1 MKLNKKLLTAAL
13 AGALIVTAVPANT
26 FAEKNS
32 AEDSYTEELNLS
44 KEQAAAR
51 MDELAKQIAEL
62 SARRAEIVTREWKPG
77 ETSEG
82 LIEKLQ
88 KEEAAA
94 KANYEIAKANFE
106 ARAKEWEAA
115 KDAQEK
121 ARLAK
126 RKAIDAY
133 NSKVGEYERLVKEA
147 EAARD
152 AAKKE
157 AKEKYDDTIASINRK
172 YEVAQT
178 NLDRVEKELA
188 AAQKALETALDEDE
202 NVPEGTN
209 AQIDQAKKAVRDLEA
224 KVAQLK
230 NERAKA
236 NDEKI
241 TVQNSADETLA
252 NANKQADTL
261 FQAKLQELNKKYK
274 LNDNYGDAAAELTLI
289 ERAKLKAIKDY
300 DEAKAYSD
308 VAFKKYLA
316 ADKAYEAASKAYA
329 KANQRAYKVTEELK
343 SIEKQLKE
351 KYVRLNIILKDQNKG
366 INSLAGKLDADMIKE
381 IENFAELSKSE
392 QAEAIAKLQAELNKL
407 KEEYDKTKDE
417 IKEVKSVYTYKF
429 AVKDTAGKG
438 VQGLSLTFTNIEDST
453 KVYVGTSDENGD
465 IVVKG
470 IAEGTYKIA
479 VTHVPTGY
487 KVVQKGK
494 MVSEVK
500 GLFRP
505 EAEVKAENNVEEK
518 EAAKESEVTIPEY
531 ITIKGAEKDN
541 KEEKDKKEEKDEKV
555 IDGGTIIVD
564 KKDKEEKD
572 NNEKKPEDNKKED
585 SKKEDNKKEDSKKE
599 DSKADKPAKK
609 EKKKLPKAGA
619 AAEAATIAAA
629 AMATMGG
636 AYLSL
641 KKRK

>member
-13 AGALIVTAVPANT
+13 AGALIVTAVPAGT

-32 AEDSYTEELNLS
+32 AENSYTEELNLT

-62 SARRAEIVTREWKPG
+62 SARRAAIVTQEWKAG

-94 KANYEIAKANFE
+94 KAKYEKAKANFE
-106 ARAKEWEAA
+106 AAAKAWEDA

-126 RKAIDAY
+126 RKALDAY
-133 NSKVGEYERLVKEA
+133 EAKVGQYKKLVKEA
-147 EAARD
+147 EEARD

-157 AKEKYDDTIASINRK
+157 AQRKFDDTIASINRK

-178 NLDRVEKELA
+178 NVDRAQTELNA
-188 AAQKALETALDEDE
+188 AKKALETLEDDEDA
-202 NVPEGTN
+202 NVPEATQGQI
-209 AQIDQAKKAVRDLEA
+209 AQAQKAVRDAEARLEQA
-224 KVAQLK
+224 K

-236 NDEKI
+236 HDEKI
-241 TVQNSADETLA
+241 VVQNAAEETLKK
-252 NANKQADTL
+252 ANKQADTL
-261 FQAKLQELNKKYK
+261 YQAKKQELDKKYI
-274 LNDNYGDAAAELTLI
+274 LNDNYGDAAAELTKI
-289 ERAKLKAIKDY
+289 ERAKLKAIKAY
-300 DEAKAYSD
+300 DDAKANAD
-308 VAFKKYLA
+308 AAFKNYLA
-316 ADKAYEAASKAYA
+316 ADKAYDAASKEYA

-343 SIEKQLKE
+343 TIEKKLKE
-351 KYVRLNIILKDQNKG
+351 KYVRINIILKDQNQG
-366 INSLAGKLDADMIKE
+366 INSLTGKLNADMIKE
-381 IENFAELSKSE
+381 LENFSQLSKSE
-392 QAEAIAKLQAELNKL
+392 QADAIAKLQKELDKL

-417 IKEVKSVYTYKF
+417 IKEVKTVYTYKF

-438 VQGLSLTFTNIEDST
+438 VQGLTLTFTNIDDST
-453 KVYVGTSDENGD
+453 KVYAGTSDENGD
-465 IVVKG
+465 IIVKG

-494 MVSEVK
+494 LVSEVK

-505 EAEVKAENNVEEK
+505 EAEVKAENNVEEISEKK
-518 EAAKESEVTIPEY
+518 EEAKDKEIEIPEY
-531 ITIKGAEKDN
+531 VTIKGG
-541 KEEKDKKEEKDEKV
+541 KEDKKEEKDDEKV
-555 IDGGTIIVD
+555 IEGGTIVVE
-564 KKDKEEKD
+564 KEKD
-572 NNEKKPEDNKKED
+572 NEKKPEDNKKPE
-585 SKKEDNKKEDSKKE
+585 KEDNKKP
-599 DSKADKPAKK
+599 AKPAKK
-609 EKKKLPKAGA
+609 VKKELPKAGA

>member
-13 AGALIVTAVPANT
+13 AGALIVTAIPAGT

-32 AEDSYTEELNLS
+32 AENSYTEELNLT
-44 KEQAAAR
+44 KEQAAKR

-62 SARRAEIVTREWKPG
+62 SARRAAIVTQEWKAG

-94 KANYEIAKANFE
+94 KAKYEKAKANFE
-106 ARAKEWEAA
+106 AAAKAWEDA

-126 RKAIDAY
+126 RKALDAY
-133 NSKVGEYERLVKEA
+133 EAKVGEYKKLVKEA
-147 EAARD
+147 EEARD

-157 AKEKYDDTIASINRK
+157 AQRKHDDTIASINRK
-172 YEVAQT
+172 FEVAQT
-178 NLDRVEKELA
+178 NVDRAQTELNA
-188 AAQKALETALDEDE
+188 AKKALETLEDDEDA
-202 NVPEGTN
+202 NVPEATQG
-209 AQIDQAKKAVRDLEA
+209 QIAQAKKAVRDAEARLEQA
-224 KVAQLK
+224 K

-236 NDEKI
+236 HDEKI
-241 TVQNSADETLA
+241 VVQNAAEETLKKA
-252 NANKQADTL
+252 KKQADTL
-261 FQAKLQELNKKYK
+261 YQAKKQELHKKYI
-274 LNDNYGDAAAELTLI
+274 LNDNYGDAAAELTKI
-289 ERAKLKAIKDY
+289 ERAKLKAIKAY
-300 DEAKAYSD
+300 DDAKANAD
-308 VAFKKYLA
+308 AAFKNYLA
-316 ADKAYEAASKAYA
+316 ADKAYDAASKEYA

-343 SIEKQLKE
+343 TIEKQLKE
-351 KYVRLNIILKDQNKG
+351 KYVRINIILKDQNQG
-366 INSLAGKLDADMIKE
+366 INSLTGKLNADMIKE
-381 IENFAELSKSE
+381 LENFSQLSKSE
-392 QAEAIAKLQAELNKL
+392 QADAIAKLQKELDKL

-417 IKEVKSVYTYKF
+417 IKEVKTVYTYKF

-438 VQGLSLTFTNIEDST
+438 VQGLTLTFTNIDDSS
-453 KVYVGTSDENGD
+453 KVYTGTSDENGD

-494 MVSEVK
+494 LVSEVK

-505 EAEVKAENNVEEK
+505 EAEVKAENNVEEISEKK
-518 EAAKESEVTIPEY
+518 EEAKDKEVEIPEY
-531 ITIKGAEKDN
+531 VTIKGG
-541 KEEKDKKEEKDEKV
+541 KEDKKEEKDDEKV
-555 IDGGTIIVD
+555 IEGGTIVVE
-564 KKDKEEKD
+564 KEKD
-572 NNEKKPEDNKKED
+572 NEKKPEDNKKPE
-585 SKKEDNKKEDSKKE
+585 KEDNKKP
-599 DSKADKPAKK
+599 AKPAKK
-609 EKKKLPKAGA
+609 VKKQLPKAGA

>member
-13 AGALIVTAVPANT
+13 AGALVVTAVPAGT

-32 AEDSYTEELNLS
+32 KENSYTEELNLT
-44 KEQAAAR
+44 KQQAAAR
-51 MDELAKQIAEL
+51 MDQLAKKIAEL
-62 SARRAEIVTREWKPG
+62 SARRAAIVTQEWKAG

-94 KANYEIAKANFE
+94 KKAYEAAKANFE
-106 ARAKEWEAA
+106 AAAKAWEAA

-126 RKAIDAY
+126 RKALDAY
-133 NSKVGEYERLVKEA
+133 DAKVGEYNRLVKEA

-157 AKEKYDDTIASINRK
+157 AKEKFEDTIASANRK

-178 NLDRVEKELA
+178 NLDRAENELA
-188 AAQKALETALDEDE
+188 AAKKALETIADDEDE
-202 NVPEGTN
+202 NIPEGTN
-209 AQIDQAKKAVRDLEA
+209 AQYDQAKKAVRDLQA
-224 KVAQLK
+224 KVAELEV
-230 NERAKA
+230 ERAKA

-241 TVQNSADETLA
+241 TVKNTAKENLEK
-252 NANKQADTL
+252 ANKQADTL

-300 DEAKAYSD
+300 DNAKANAEAAFNNY
-308 VAFKKYLA
+308 VAA
-316 ADKAYEAASKAYA
+316 NKAYEAASKAYA

-351 KYVRLNIILKDQNKG
+351 NYVRINIILKDQNQG
-366 INSLAGKLDADMIKE
+366 INSLAGKLDSDMIKE

-392 QAEAIAKLQAELNKL
+392 QAAAIAKLQKELNKL

-470 IAEGTYKIA
+470 IAEGTYKID

-500 GLFRP
+500 SLFRP
-505 EAEVKAENNVEEK
+505 EAEVKAENNAEEATAEKKATVE
-518 EAAKESEVTIPEY
+518 IPKFV
-531 ITIKGAEKDN
+531 TIKGG
-541 KEEKDKKEEKDEKV
+541 KEDKKEEDKKDEKV
-555 IDGGTIIVD
+555 IDGGTIVVEKEKD
-564 KKDKEEKD
+564 KKDKD
-572 NNEKKPEDNKKED
+572 EKKPE
-585 SKKEDNKKEDSKKE
+585 KEDNKKPEKE
-599 DSKADKPAKK
+599 EKENNKKPAKPAK
-609 EKKKLPKAGA
+609 TKKKLPKAGA

>member
-13 AGALIVTAVPANT
+13 AGALVVTAIPAGT

-32 AEDSYTEELNLS
+32 AENSYTEELNLT
-44 KEQAAAR
+44 KQQAAAR

-62 SARRAEIVTREWKPG
+62 SARRAAIVTQEWKAG

-94 KANYEIAKANFE
+94 KAKYEKAKANFE
-106 ARAKEWEAA
+106 AAAKAWEDA

-126 RKAIDAY
+126 RKALDAY
-133 NSKVGEYERLVKEA
+133 EAKVGEYKKLVKEA
-147 EAARD
+147 EEARD

-157 AKEKYDDTIASINRK
+157 AERKHDDTIASINRK
-172 YEVAQT
+172 FEVAQT
-178 NLDRVEKELA
+178 NVDRAQTELNA
-188 AAQKALETALDEDE
+188 AKKALETLEDDEDA
-202 NVPEGTN
+202 NVPEATQG
-209 AQIDQAKKAVRDLEA
+209 QIAQAKKAVRDAEARLEQA
-224 KVAQLK
+224 K

-236 NDEKI
+236 HDEKI
-241 TVQNSADETLA
+241 VVQNAAEETLKKA
-252 NANKQADTL
+252 KKQADTL
-261 FQAKLQELNKKYK
+261 YQAKKQELDKKYI
-274 LNDNYGDAAAELTLI
+274 LNDNYGDAAAELTKI
-289 ERAKLKAIKDY
+289 ERAKLKAIKAY
-300 DEAKAYSD
+300 DDAKANAD
-308 VAFKKYLA
+308 AAFKNYLA
-316 ADKAYEAASKAYA
+316 ADKAYDTASKEYA

-343 SIEKQLKE
+343 TIEKKLKE
-351 KYVRLNIILKDQNKG
+351 KYVRINIILKDQNQG
-366 INSLAGKLDADMIKE
+366 INSLTGKLNADMIKE
-381 IENFAELSKSE
+381 LENFSQLSKSE
-392 QAEAIAKLQAELNKL
+392 QADAIAKLQKELDKL

-417 IKEVKSVYTYKF
+417 IKEVKTVYTYKF

-438 VQGLSLTFTNIEDST
+438 VQGLTLTFTNIDDSS
-453 KVYVGTSDENGD
+453 KVYTGTSDENGD

-500 GLFRP
+500 SLFRP
-505 EAEVKAENNVEEK
+505 EAEVKAENNVEEDSTKK
-518 EAAKESEVTIPEY
+518 EEAKDKEIVIPDY
-531 ITIKGAEKDN
+531 VTIKGG
-541 KEEKDKKEEKDEKV
+541 KEDKKEEKDDEKV
-555 IDGGTIIVD
+555 IEGGTIVVE
-564 KKDKEEKD
+564 KEKD
-572 NNEKKPEDNKKED
+572 NEKKPEDNKKPE
-585 SKKEDNKKEDSKKE
+585 KEDNKKP
-599 DSKADKPAKK
+599 AKPAKK
-609 EKKKLPKAGA
+609 VKKQLPKAGA

>member
-13 AGALIVTAVPANT
+13 AGALIVTAVPAGT

-32 AEDSYTEELNLS
+32 AENSYTEELNLT

-51 MDELAKQIAEL
+51 MDELAKEIAEL
-62 SARRAEIVTREWKPG
+62 SARRAAIVTQEWKAG

-94 KANYEIAKANFE
+94 KAKYEKAKANFE
-106 ARAKEWEAA
+106 AAAKAWEDA

-126 RKAIDAY
+126 RKALDAY
-133 NSKVGEYERLVKEA
+133 EAKVGEYKKLVKEA
-147 EAARD
+147 EEARD

-157 AKEKYDDTIASINRK
+157 AQRKHDDTIASINRK

-178 NLDRVEKELA
+178 NVDRAQTELNA
-188 AAQKALETALDEDE
+188 AKKALETLEDDEDAD
-202 NVPEGTN
+202 VPEATQGQI
-209 AQIDQAKKAVRDLEA
+209 AQAQKAVRDAEARLEQA
-224 KVAQLK
+224 K

-236 NDEKI
+236 HDEKI
-241 TVQNSADETLA
+241 VVQNAAEETLK
-252 NANKQADTL
+252 NAKKQADTL
-261 FQAKLQELNKKYK
+261 YQAKKQELDKKYI
-274 LNDNYGDAAAELTLI
+274 LNDNYGDAAAELTKI
-289 ERAKLKAIKDY
+289 ERAKLKAIKAY
-300 DEAKAYSD
+300 DDAKANAD
-308 VAFKKYLA
+308 AAFKNYLA
-316 ADKAYEAASKAYA
+316 ADKAYDAASKEYA

-343 SIEKQLKE
+343 TIEKKLKE
-351 KYVRLNIILKDQNKG
+351 KYVRINIILKDQNQG
-366 INSLAGKLDADMIKE
+366 INSLTGKLNADMIKE
-381 IENFAELSKSE
+381 LENFSQLSKSE
-392 QAEAIAKLQAELNKL
+392 QADAIAKLQKELDKL

-417 IKEVKSVYTYKF
+417 IKEVKTVYTYKF

-438 VQGLSLTFTNIEDST
+438 VQGLTLTFTNIDDSS
-453 KVYVGTSDENGD
+453 KVYTGTSDENGD
-465 IVVKG
+465 IIVKG

-494 MVSEVK
+494 LVSEVK

-505 EAEVKAENNVEEK
+505 EAEVKAENNVEEISEKK
-518 EAAKESEVTIPEY
+518 EEAKDKEVEIPEY
-531 ITIKGAEKDN
+531 VTIKGG
-541 KEEKDKKEEKDEKV
+541 KEDKKEEKDDEKV
-555 IDGGTIIVD
+555 IEGGTIVVE
-564 KKDKEEKD
+564 KEKD
-572 NNEKKPEDNKKED
+572 DEKKPEDNKKPE
-585 SKKEDNKKEDSKKE
+585 KEDNKKP
-599 DSKADKPAKK
+599 AKPAKK
-609 EKKKLPKAGA
+609 EKKELPKAGA

>member
-13 AGALIVTAVPANT
+13 AGALVVTAVPAGT

-32 AEDSYTEELNLS
+32 KENSYTEELNLT
-44 KEQAAAR
+44 KQQAAAR
-51 MDELAKQIAEL
+51 MDQLAKKIAEL
-62 SARRAEIVTREWKPG
+62 SARRAAIVTQEWKAG

-94 KANYEIAKANFE
+94 KKAYEAAKANFE
-106 ARAKEWEAA
+106 AAAKAWEDA

-126 RKAIDAY
+126 RKALDAY
-133 NSKVGEYERLVKEA
+133 DAKLGEYNKLVKEA

-157 AKEKYDDTIASINRK
+157 AKEKFEDTIASVNRK
-172 YEVAQT
+172 YEVSQT
-178 NLDRVEKELA
+178 NLDRAENELA
-188 AAQKALETALDEDE
+188 AAKKALETIADEDE
-202 NVPEGTN
+202 DVPEGTQ
-209 AQIDQAKKAVRDLEA
+209 AQYDQAKKTVTDLEA

-230 NERAKA
+230 VERTKA
-236 NDEKI
+236 HDEKV
-241 TVQNSADETLA
+241 TVEYTAKENLEK
-252 NANKQADTL
+252 ANKQADTL

-300 DEAKAYSD
+300 ENAKANAEA
-308 VAFKKYLA
+308 AFENYLA
-316 ADKAYEAASKAYA
+316 ANKAYEAASKAYA
-329 KANQRAYKVTEELK
+329 KANQRAYKLTEELK

-351 KYVRLNIILKDQNKG
+351 NYVRINTILKDQNQG

-392 QAEAIAKLQAELNKL
+392 QAAAIAKLQKELNKL

-479 VTHVPTGY
+479 VTHIPTGY

-500 GLFRP
+500 SLFRP
-505 EAEVKAENNVEEK
+505 AAEVKAENNVEEK
-518 EAAKESEVTIPEY
+518 KDAAAEKKESEVVVPEY
-531 ITIKGAEKDN
+531 VTIKGAEEGK
-541 KEEKDKKEEKDEKV
+541 KEDKKEDKKDEKV
-555 IDGGTIIVD
+555 IDGGTIVVEKD
-564 KKDKEEKD
+564 KKDNKD
-572 NNEKKPEDNKKED
+572 NKKPEKKET
-585 SKKEDNKKEDSKKE
+585 K
-599 DSKADKPAKK
+599 KPAKPAK
-609 EKKKLPKAGA
+609 EKKALPKAGA

>member
-13 AGALIVTAVPANT
+13 AGALIVTAIPAGT

-32 AEDSYTEELNLS
+32 AENSYTEELNLT
-44 KEQAAAR
+44 KEQAAKR

-62 SARRAEIVTREWKPG
+62 SARRAAIVTQEWKAG

-94 KANYEIAKANFE
+94 KAKYEKAKANFE
-106 ARAKEWEAA
+106 AAAKAWEDA

-126 RKAIDAY
+126 RKALDAY
-133 NSKVGEYERLVKEA
+133 EAKVGEYKKLVKEA
-147 EAARD
+147 EEARD

-157 AKEKYDDTIASINRK
+157 AQRKHDDTIASINRK
-172 YEVAQT
+172 FEVAQT
-178 NLDRVEKELA
+178 NVDRAETELNA
-188 AAQKALETALDEDE
+188 AKKALETLEDDEDA
-202 NVPEGTN
+202 NVPEATQG
-209 AQIDQAKKAVRDLEA
+209 QIAQAKKAVRDAEARLEQA
-224 KVAQLK
+224 K

-236 NDEKI
+236 HDEKI
-241 TVQNSADETLA
+241 VVQNAAEETLKKA
-252 NANKQADTL
+252 KKQADTL
-261 FQAKLQELNKKYK
+261 YQAKKQELDKKYI
-274 LNDNYGDAAAELTLI
+274 LNDNYGDAAAELTKI
-289 ERAKLKAIKDY
+289 ERAKLKAIKAY
-300 DEAKAYSD
+300 DDAKANAD
-308 VAFKKYLA
+308 AAFKNYLA
-316 ADKAYEAASKAYA
+316 ADKAYDAASKEYA

-351 KYVRLNIILKDQNKG
+351 KYVRINIILKDQNQG
-366 INSLAGKLDADMIKE
+366 INSLTGKLNADMIKE
-381 IENFAELSKSE
+381 LENFSQLSKSE
-392 QAEAIAKLQAELNKL
+392 QADAIAKLQKELDKL

-417 IKEVKSVYTYKF
+417 IKEVKTVYTYKF

-438 VQGLSLTFTNIEDST
+438 VQGLTLTFTNIDDSS
-453 KVYVGTSDENGD
+453 KVYTGTSDENGD

-500 GLFRP
+500 SLFRP
-505 EAEVKAENNVEEK
+505 EAEVKAENNVEEDSTKK
-518 EAAKESEVTIPEY
+518 EEAKDKEIVIPDY
-531 ITIKGAEKDN
+531 VTIKGG
-541 KEEKDKKEEKDEKV
+541 KEDKKEEKDDEKV
-555 IDGGTIIVD
+555 IEGGTIVVE
-564 KKDKEEKD
+564 KEKD
-572 NNEKKPEDNKKED
+572 NEKKPEDNKKPE
-585 SKKEDNKKEDSKKE
+585 KEDNKKP
-599 DSKADKPAKK
+599 AKPAKK
-609 EKKKLPKAGA
+609 VKKQLPKAGA

>member
-13 AGALIVTAVPANT
+13 AGALIVTAVPAST
-26 FAEKNS
+26 FADKNS
-32 AEDSYTEELNLS
+32 AENSYTEELNLT
-44 KEQAAAR
+44 KKQAAAR
-51 MDELAKQIAEL
+51 MDVLAKKIAEL
-62 SARRAEIVTREWKPG
+62 SARRAAIVTQEWKAG

-94 KANYEIAKANFE
+94 KKAYEAAKANFE
-106 ARAKEWEAA
+106 AAAKAWEDA

-126 RKAIDAY
+126 RKALDAY
-133 NSKVGEYERLVKEA
+133 DAKVGEYNKLVKEA

-157 AKEKYDDTIASINRK
+157 AKEKFEDTIASANRK
-172 YEVAQT
+172 LEVAQT
-178 NLDRVEKELA
+178 NLDRAEKELA
-188 AAQKALETALDEDE
+188 AAKQALKAVADDDDESI
-202 NVPEGTN
+202 PEGTN
-209 AQIDQAKKAVRDLEA
+209 AQYDQAKKAVTDLEA

-230 NERAKA
+230 VERTKA

-241 TVQNSADETLA
+241 TVKNAAKETLE

-261 FQAKLQELNKKYK
+261 FQAKLQELNKKYR

-300 DEAKAYSD
+300 DNAKANAEA
-308 VAFKKYLA
+308 AFRNYLA

-329 KANQRAYKVTEELK
+329 TANQRAYRVTEGLK

-351 KYVRLNIILKDQNKG
+351 NYVRINIILKDQNQG
-366 INSLAGKLDADMIKE
+366 INSLASKLDADMIKE
-381 IENFAELSKSE
+381 IENFAQLSKSE
-392 QAEAIAKLQAELNKL
+392 QAAAIGKLQAELNKL

-505 EAEVKAENNVEEK
+505 EAEVKAENNVEATTAK
-518 EAAKESEVTIPEY
+518 KDEAKKSEVEIPEY
-531 ITIKGAEKDN
+531 VTIKGA
-541 KEEKDKKEEKDEKV
+541 KEDKKEDGKV
-555 IDGGTIIVD
+555 IDGGTIVVE
-564 KKDKEEKD
+564 KEKDNKD
-572 NNEKKPEDNKKED
+572 NNEKKPENNKKHE
-585 SKKEDNKKEDSKKE
+585 KLGKEDNKKPAKPSKKE
-599 DSKADKPAKK
+599 KA
-609 EKKKLPKAGA
+609 ELPKAGA

>member
-13 AGALIVTAVPANT
+13 AGALIVTALPAGT

-32 AEDSYTEELNLS
+32 AENSYTEELNLT

-62 SARRAEIVTREWKPG
+62 SARRAAIVTQEWKAG

-94 KANYEIAKANFE
+94 KAKYEKAKANFE
-106 ARAKEWEAA
+106 AAAKAWEDA

-126 RKAIDAY
+126 RKALDAY
-133 NSKVGEYERLVKEA
+133 EAKVGEYKRLVKEA
-147 EAARD
+147 EEARD

-157 AKEKYDDTIASINRK
+157 AQRKHDDTIASINRK

-178 NLDRVEKELA
+178 NVDRAQTELNA
-188 AAQKALETALDEDE
+188 AKKALETLEDDEDA
-202 NVPEGTN
+202 NVPEATQGQI
-209 AQIDQAKKAVRDLEA
+209 AQAQKAVRDAEARLEQA
-224 KVAQLK
+224 K

-236 NDEKI
+236 HDEKI
-241 TVQNSADETLA
+241 VVQNAAEETLKK
-252 NANKQADTL
+252 ANKQADTL
-261 FQAKLQELNKKYK
+261 YQAKKQELDKKYI
-274 LNDNYGDAAAELTLI
+274 LNDNYGDAAAELTKI
-289 ERAKLKAIKDY
+289 ERAKLKAIKAY
-300 DEAKAYSD
+300 DDAKANAD
-308 VAFKKYLA
+308 AAFKNYLA
-316 ADKAYEAASKAYA
+316 ADKAYDAASKEYA

-343 SIEKQLKE
+343 TIEKKLKE
-351 KYVRLNIILKDQNKG
+351 KYVRINIILKDQNQG
-366 INSLAGKLDADMIKE
+366 INSLTGKLNADMIKE
-381 IENFAELSKSE
+381 LENFSQLSKSE
-392 QAEAIAKLQAELNKL
+392 QADAIAKLQKELDKL

-417 IKEVKSVYTYKF
+417 IKEVKTVYTYKF

-438 VQGLSLTFTNIEDST
+438 VQGLTLTFTNIDDSS
-453 KVYVGTSDENGD
+453 KVYTGTSDENGD
-465 IVVKG
+465 IIVKG

-494 MVSEVK
+494 LVSEVK

-505 EAEVKAENNVEEK
+505 EAEVKAENNVEEISEKK
-518 EAAKESEVTIPEY
+518 EEAKDKEVEIPEY
-531 ITIKGAEKDN
+531 VTIKGG
-541 KEEKDKKEEKDEKV
+541 KEDKKEEKDDEKV
-555 IDGGTIIVD
+555 IEGGTIVVE
-564 KKDKEEKD
+564 KEKD
-572 NNEKKPEDNKKED
+572 DEKKPEDNKKPE
-585 SKKEDNKKEDSKKE
+585 KEDNKKP
-599 DSKADKPAKK
+599 AKPAKK
-609 EKKKLPKAGA
+609 EKKELPKAGA

>member
-13 AGALIVTAVPANT
+13 AGALIVTAIPAGT

-32 AEDSYTEELNLS
+32 AENSYTEELNLT
-44 KEQAAAR
+44 KEQAAKR

-62 SARRAEIVTREWKPG
+62 SARRAAIVTQEWKAG

-94 KANYEIAKANFE
+94 KAKYEKAKANFE
-106 ARAKEWEAA
+106 AAAKAWEDA

-126 RKAIDAY
+126 RKALDAY
-133 NSKVGEYERLVKEA
+133 EAKVGEYKKLVKEA
-147 EAARD
+147 EEARD

-157 AKEKYDDTIASINRK
+157 AQRKHDDTIASINRK
-172 YEVAQT
+172 FEVAQT
-178 NLDRVEKELA
+178 NVDRAQTELNA
-188 AAQKALETALDEDE
+188 AKKALETLEDDEDA
-202 NVPEGTN
+202 NVPEATQG
-209 AQIDQAKKAVRDLEA
+209 QIAQAKKAVRDAEARLEQA
-224 KVAQLK
+224 K

-236 NDEKI
+236 HDEKI
-241 TVQNSADETLA
+241 VVQNAAEETLKKA
-252 NANKQADTL
+252 KKQADTL
-261 FQAKLQELNKKYK
+261 YQAKKQELDKKYI
-274 LNDNYGDAAAELTLI
+274 LNDNYGDAAAELTKI
-289 ERAKLKAIKDY
+289 ERAKLKAIKAY
-300 DEAKAYSD
+300 DDAKANAD
-308 VAFKKYLA
+308 AAFKNYLA
-316 ADKAYEAASKAYA
+316 ADKAYDAASKEYA

-343 SIEKQLKE
+343 TIEKQLKE
-351 KYVRLNIILKDQNKG
+351 KYVRINIILKDQNQG
-366 INSLAGKLDADMIKE
+366 INSLTGKLNADMIKE
-381 IENFAELSKSE
+381 LENFSQLSKSE
-392 QAEAIAKLQAELNKL
+392 QADAIAKLQKELDKL

-417 IKEVKSVYTYKF
+417 IKEVKTVYTYKF

-438 VQGLSLTFTNIEDST
+438 VQGLTLTFTNIDDSS
-453 KVYVGTSDENGD
+453 KVYTGTSDENGD

-494 MVSEVK
+494 LVSEVK

-505 EAEVKAENNVEEK
+505 EAEVKAENNVEEISEKK
-518 EAAKESEVTIPEY
+518 EEAKDKEVEIPEY
-531 ITIKGAEKDN
+531 VTIKGG
-541 KEEKDKKEEKDEKV
+541 KEDKKEEKDDEKV
-555 IDGGTIIVD
+555 IEGGTIVVE
-564 KKDKEEKD
+564 KEKD
-572 NNEKKPEDNKKED
+572 NEKKPEDNKKPE
-585 SKKEDNKKEDSKKE
+585 KEDNKKP
-599 DSKADKPAKK
+599 AKPAKQQ
-609 EKKKLPKAGA
+609 LPKAGA

>member
-1 MKLNKKLLTAAL
+1 MKVKNFRRNKPMKLNKKLLTAAL
-13 AGALIVTAVPANT
+13 AGALIVTAIPAGT

-32 AEDSYTEELNLS
+32 AENSYTEELNLT
-44 KEQAAAR
+44 KEQAAKR

-62 SARRAEIVTREWKPG
+62 SARRAAIVTQEWKAG

-94 KANYEIAKANFE
+94 KAKYEKAKANFE
-106 ARAKEWEAA
+106 AAAKAWEDA

-126 RKAIDAY
+126 RKALDAY
-133 NSKVGEYERLVKEA
+133 EAKVGEYKKLVKEA
-147 EAARD
+147 EEARD

-157 AKEKYDDTIASINRK
+157 AQRKHDDTIASINRK
-172 YEVAQT
+172 FEVAQT
-178 NLDRVEKELA
+178 NVDRAQTELNA
-188 AAQKALETALDEDE
+188 AKKALETLEDDEDA
-202 NVPEGTN
+202 NVPEATQG
-209 AQIDQAKKAVRDLEA
+209 QIAQAKKAVRDAEARLEQA
-224 KVAQLK
+224 K

-241 TVQNSADETLA
+241 VVQNAAEETLK
-252 NANKQADTL
+252 NAKKQADTL
-261 FQAKLQELNKKYK
+261 YQAKKQELDKKYI
-274 LNDNYGDAAAELTLI
+274 LNDNYGDAAAELTKI
-289 ERAKLKAIKDY
+289 ERAKLKAIKAY
-300 DEAKAYSD
+300 DDAKANAD
-308 VAFKKYLA
+308 AAFKNYLA
-316 ADKAYEAASKAYA
+316 ADKAYDAASKEYA

-343 SIEKQLKE
+343 TIEKQLKE
-351 KYVRLNIILKDQNKG
+351 KYVRINIILKDQNQG
-366 INSLAGKLDADMIKE
+366 INSLTGKLNADMIKE
-381 IENFAELSKSE
+381 LENFSQLSKSE
-392 QAEAIAKLQAELNKL
+392 QADAIAKLQKELDKL

-417 IKEVKSVYTYKF
+417 IKEVKTVYTYKF

-438 VQGLSLTFTNIEDST
+438 VQGLTLTFTNIDDSS
-453 KVYVGTSDENGD
+453 KVYTGTSDENGD

-494 MVSEVK
+494 LVSEVK

-505 EAEVKAENNVEEK
+505 EAEVKAENNVEEISDKKDEAKDK
-518 EAAKESEVTIPEY
+518 EVEIPEY
-531 ITIKGAEKDN
+531 VTIKGG
-541 KEEKDKKEEKDEKV
+541 KEDKKEEKDDEKV
-555 IDGGTIIVD
+555 IEGGTIVVE
-564 KKDKEEKD
+564 KEKD
-572 NNEKKPEDNKKED
+572 NEKKPEDNKKPE
-585 SKKEDNKKEDSKKE
+585 KEDNKKP
-599 DSKADKPAKK
+599 AKPAKK
-609 EKKKLPKAGA
+609 VKKQLPKAGA

>member
-13 AGALIVTAVPANT
+13 AGALIVTAIPAGT

-32 AEDSYTEELNLS
+32 AENSYTEELNLT
-44 KEQAAAR
+44 KEQAAKR

-62 SARRAEIVTREWKPG
+62 SARRAAIVTQEWKAG

-94 KANYEIAKANFE
+94 KAKYEKAKANFE
-106 ARAKEWEAA
+106 AAAKAWEDA

-126 RKAIDAY
+126 RKALDAY
-133 NSKVGEYERLVKEA
+133 EAKVGEYKKLVKEA
-147 EAARD
+147 EEARD

-157 AKEKYDDTIASINRK
+157 AQRKHDDTIASINRK
-172 YEVAQT
+172 FEVAQT
-178 NLDRVEKELA
+178 NVDRAQTELNA
-188 AAQKALETALDEDE
+188 AKKALETLEDDEDA
-202 NVPEGTN
+202 NVPEATQG
-209 AQIDQAKKAVRDLEA
+209 QIAQAKKAVRDAEARLEQA
-224 KVAQLK
+224 K

-236 NDEKI
+236 HDEKI
-241 TVQNSADETLA
+241 VVQNAAEETLKKA
-252 NANKQADTL
+252 KKQADTL
-261 FQAKLQELNKKYK
+261 YQAKKQELDKKYI
-274 LNDNYGDAAAELTLI
+274 LNDNYGDAAAELTKI
-289 ERAKLKAIKDY
+289 ERAKLKAIKAY
-300 DEAKAYSD
+300 DDAKANAD
-308 VAFKKYLA
+308 AAFKNYLA
-316 ADKAYEAASKAYA
+316 ADKAYDAASKEYA

-343 SIEKQLKE
+343 TIEKQLKE
-351 KYVRLNIILKDQNKG
+351 KYVRINIILKDQNQG
-366 INSLAGKLDADMIKE
+366 INSLTGKLNADMIKE
-381 IENFAELSKSE
+381 LENFSQLSKSE
-392 QAEAIAKLQAELNKL
+392 QADAIAKLQKELDKL

-417 IKEVKSVYTYKF
+417 IKEVKTVYTYKF

-438 VQGLSLTFTNIEDST
+438 VQGLTLTFTNIDDSS
-453 KVYVGTSDENGD
+453 KVYTGTSDENGD

-494 MVSEVK
+494 LVSEVK

-505 EAEVKAENNVEEK
+505 EAEVKAENNVEEISEKK
-518 EAAKESEVTIPEY
+518 EEAKDKEVEIPEY
-531 ITIKGAEKDN
+531 VTIKGG
-541 KEEKDKKEEKDEKV
+541 KEDKKEEKDDEKV
-555 IDGGTIIVD
+555 IEGGTIVVE
-564 KKDKEEKD
+564 KEKD
-572 NNEKKPEDNKKED
+572 NEKKPEDNKKPE
-585 SKKEDNKKEDSKKE
+585 KEDNKKP
-599 DSKADKPAKK
+599 DKPAKK
-609 EKKKLPKAGA
+609 VKKQLPKAGA

>member
-13 AGALIVTAVPANT
+13 AGALIVTAVPAGT

-32 AEDSYTEELNLS
+32 AENSYTEELNLT

-62 SARRAEIVTREWKPG
+62 SARRAAIVTQEWKAG

-94 KANYEIAKANFE
+94 KAKYEKAKANFE
-106 ARAKEWEAA
+106 AAAKAWEDA

-126 RKAIDAY
+126 RKALDAY
-133 NSKVGEYERLVKEA
+133 DAKVGEYNKLVKEA
-147 EAARD
+147 EEARD

-157 AKEKYDDTIASINRK
+157 AQRKHDDTIASINRK

-178 NLDRVEKELA
+178 NVDRAQTELNA
-188 AAQKALETALDEDE
+188 AKKALETLEDDEDA
-202 NVPEGTN
+202 NVPEATQGQI
-209 AQIDQAKKAVRDLEA
+209 AQAQKAVRDAEARLEQA
-224 KVAQLK
+224 K

-236 NDEKI
+236 HDEKI
-241 TVQNSADETLA
+241 VVQNAAEETLKK
-252 NANKQADTL
+252 ANKQADTL
-261 FQAKLQELNKKYK
+261 YQAKKQELDKKYI
-274 LNDNYGDAAAELTLI
+274 LNDNYGDAAAELTKI
-289 ERAKLKAIKDY
+289 ERAKLKAIKAY
-300 DEAKAYSD
+300 DDAKANAD
-308 VAFKKYLA
+308 AAFKNYLA
-316 ADKAYEAASKAYA
+316 ADKAYDAASKEYA

-343 SIEKQLKE
+343 TIEKKLKE
-351 KYVRLNIILKDQNKG
+351 KYVRINIILKDQNQG
-366 INSLAGKLDADMIKE
+366 INSLTGKLNADMIKE
-381 IENFAELSKSE
+381 LENFSQLSKSE
-392 QAEAIAKLQAELNKL
+392 QADAIAKLQKELDKL

-417 IKEVKSVYTYKF
+417 IKEVKTVYTYKF

-438 VQGLSLTFTNIEDST
+438 VQGLTLTFTNIDDSS
-453 KVYVGTSDENGD
+453 KVYTGTSDENGD
-465 IVVKG
+465 IIVKG

-494 MVSEVK
+494 LVSEVK

-505 EAEVKAENNVEEK
+505 EAEVKAENNVEEISEKK
-518 EAAKESEVTIPEY
+518 EEAKDKEVEIPEY
-531 ITIKGAEKDN
+531 VTIKGG
-541 KEEKDKKEEKDEKV
+541 KEDKKEEKDDEKV
-555 IDGGTIIVD
+555 IEGGTIVVE
-564 KKDKEEKD
+564 KEKD
-572 NNEKKPEDNKKED
+572 NEKKPEDNKKPE
-585 SKKEDNKKEDSKKE
+585 KEDNKKP
-599 DSKADKPAKK
+599 AKPAKK
-609 EKKKLPKAGA
+609 VKKQLPKAGA

>member
-13 AGALIVTAVPANT
+13 AGALVVTAVPAGT

-32 AEDSYTEELNLS
+32 KENSYTEELNLT
-44 KEQAAAR
+44 KQQAAAR
-51 MDELAKQIAEL
+51 MDQLAKKIAEL
-62 SARRAEIVTREWKPG
+62 SARRAAIVTQEWKAG

-94 KANYEIAKANFE
+94 KKAYEAAKANFE
-106 ARAKEWEAA
+106 AAAKAWEAA

-126 RKAIDAY
+126 RKALDAY
-133 NSKVGEYERLVKEA
+133 DAKVGEYNRLVKEA

-157 AKEKYDDTIASINRK
+157 AKEKFEDTIASANRK

-178 NLDRVEKELA
+178 NLDRAENELA
-188 AAQKALETALDEDE
+188 AAKKALETIADDEDE
-202 NVPEGTN
+202 NIPEGTN
-209 AQIDQAKKAVRDLEA
+209 AQYDQAKKAVRDLQA
-224 KVAQLK
+224 KVAELEV
-230 NERAKA
+230 ERAKA

-241 TVQNSADETLA
+241 TVKNTAKENLEK
-252 NANKQADTL
+252 ANKQADTL

-300 DEAKAYSD
+300 DNAKANAEA
-308 VAFKKYLA
+308 AFENYLA
-316 ADKAYEAASKAYA
+316 ANKAYEAASKAYA
-329 KANQRAYKVTEELK
+329 KANQRAYKLTEELK

-351 KYVRLNIILKDQNKG
+351 NYVRINTILKDQNQG

-392 QAEAIAKLQAELNKL
+392 QAAAIAKLQKELNKL

-500 GLFRP
+500 SLFRP
-505 EAEVKAENNVEEK
+505 EAEVKAENNAEEAKKDEAKKDATVE
-518 EAAKESEVTIPEY
+518 IPEY
-531 ITIKGAEKDN
+531 VTIKGG
-541 KEEKDKKEEKDEKV
+541 KEDKKDEKEDEKV
-555 IDGGTIIVD
+555 IDGGTIVVE
-564 KKDKEEKD
+564 KEKD
-572 NNEKKPEDNKKED
+572 NKDEKENNKKPAKP
-585 SKKEDNKKEDSKKE
+585 SKKE
-599 DSKADKPAKK
+599 KA
-609 EKKKLPKAGA
+609 ELPKAGA

>member
-13 AGALIVTAVPANT
+13 AGALIVTAVPAGT

-32 AEDSYTEELNLS
+32 AENSYTEELNLT

-62 SARRAEIVTREWKPG
+62 SARRAAIVTQEWKAG

-94 KANYEIAKANFE
+94 KAKYEKAKANFE
-106 ARAKEWEAA
+106 AAAKAWEDA

-126 RKAIDAY
+126 RKALDAY
-133 NSKVGEYERLVKEA
+133 EAKVGEYKKLVKEA
-147 EAARD
+147 EEARD

-157 AKEKYDDTIASINRK
+157 AQRKHDDTIASINRK

-178 NLDRVEKELA
+178 NVDRAQTELNA
-188 AAQKALETALDEDE
+188 AKKALETLEDDEDA
-202 NVPEGTN
+202 NVPEATQGQI
-209 AQIDQAKKAVRDLEA
+209 AQAQKAVRDAEARLEQA
-224 KVAQLK
+224 K

-236 NDEKI
+236 HDEKI
-241 TVQNSADETLA
+241 VVQNAAEETLKK
-252 NANKQADTL
+252 ANKQADTL
-261 FQAKLQELNKKYK
+261 YQAKKQELDKKYI
-274 LNDNYGDAAAELTLI
+274 LNDNYGDAAAELTKI
-289 ERAKLKAIKDY
+289 ERAKLKAIKAY
-300 DEAKAYSD
+300 DDAKANAD
-308 VAFKKYLA
+308 AAFKNYLA
-316 ADKAYEAASKAYA
+316 ADKAYDAASKEYA

-343 SIEKQLKE
+343 TIEKKLKE
-351 KYVRLNIILKDQNKG
+351 KYVRINIILKDQNQG
-366 INSLAGKLDADMIKE
+366 INSLTGKLNADMIKE
-381 IENFAELSKSE
+381 LENFSQLSKSE
-392 QAEAIAKLQAELNKL
+392 QADAIAKLQKELDKL

-417 IKEVKSVYTYKF
+417 IKEVKTVYTYKF

-438 VQGLSLTFTNIEDST
+438 VQGLTLTFTNIDDSS
-453 KVYVGTSDENGD
+453 KVYTGTSDENGD
-465 IVVKG
+465 IIVKG

-494 MVSEVK
+494 LVSEVK

-505 EAEVKAENNVEEK
+505 EAEVKAENNVEEISEKK
-518 EAAKESEVTIPEY
+518 EEAKDKEVEIPEY
-531 ITIKGAEKDN
+531 VTIKGG
-541 KEEKDKKEEKDEKV
+541 KEDKKEEKDDEKV
-555 IDGGTIIVD
+555 IEGGTIVVE
-564 KKDKEEKD
+564 KEKD
-572 NNEKKPEDNKKED
+572 DEKKPEDNKKP
-585 SKKEDNKKEDSKKE
+585 
-599 DSKADKPAKK
+599 AKPAKK
-609 EKKKLPKAGA
+609 EKKELPKAGA

>member
-13 AGALIVTAVPANT
+13 AGALVVTAVPAGT
-26 FAEKNS
+26 FAEKNA
-32 AEDSYTEELNLS
+32 AENSYTEELNLT
-44 KEQAAAR
+44 KQQAAAR
-51 MDELAKQIAEL
+51 MDQLAKKIAEL
-62 SARRAEIVTREWKPG
+62 SARRAQIVTQEWKAG

-94 KANYEIAKANFE
+94 KKAYEAAKANFE
-106 ARAKEWEAA
+106 AAAKAWEQA

-126 RKAIDAY
+126 RKALDAY
-133 NSKVGEYERLVKEA
+133 DAKVGEYNRLVKEA

-157 AKEKYDDTIASINRK
+157 AKEKFEDTIASANRK

-178 NLDRVEKELA
+178 NLDRAENELA
-188 AAQKALETALDEDE
+188 AAKKALETIADDEDE

-209 AQIDQAKKAVRDLEA
+209 AQYDQAKKAVRELQA
-224 KVAQLK
+224 KVAQLEV
-230 NERAKA
+230 ERAKA

-241 TVQNSADETLA
+241 TVKDTAKENLEK
-252 NANKQADTL
+252 ANKQADTL

-300 DEAKAYSD
+300 DNAKANAEAAFGNY
-308 VAFKKYLA
+308 VAA
-316 ADKAYEAASKAYA
+316 NKAYEAASKAYA
-329 KANQRAYKVTEELK
+329 RANQRAYKVTEELK

-351 KYVRLNIILKDQNKG
+351 NYVRINIILKDQNQG
-366 INSLAGKLDADMIKE
+366 INSLAGKLDSDMIKE

-392 QAEAIAKLQAELNKL
+392 QAEAIAKLQKELNKL

-500 GLFRP
+500 SLFRP
-505 EAEVKAENNVEEK
+505 AAEVKAENNVEKK
-518 EAAKESEVTIPEY
+518 EEAKESELVVPEY
-531 ITIKGAEKDN
+531 VTIKGAGA
-541 KEEKDKKEEKDEKV
+541 DKKDEKENKKDEKV
-555 IDGGTIIVD
+555 IDGGTIVVEKEN
-564 KKDKEEKD
+564 KKD
-572 NNEKKPEDNKKED
+572 NEKKPEDNKKPE
-585 SKKEDNKKEDSKKE
+585 KEEKENNK
-599 DSKADKPAKK
+599 KPAKPAK
-609 EKKKLPKAGA
+609 TKKKLPKAGA

>member
-13 AGALIVTAVPANT
+13 AGALIVTAVPAGT

-32 AEDSYTEELNLS
+32 AENSYTEELNLT

-62 SARRAEIVTREWKPG
+62 SARRAAIVTQEWKAG

-94 KANYEIAKANFE
+94 KAKYEKAKANFE
-106 ARAKEWEAA
+106 AAAKAWEDA

-126 RKAIDAY
+126 RKALDAY
-133 NSKVGEYERLVKEA
+133 EAKVGQYKKLVKEA
-147 EAARD
+147 EEARD

-157 AKEKYDDTIASINRK
+157 AQRKFDDTIASINRK

-178 NLDRVEKELA
+178 NVDRAQTELNA
-188 AAQKALETALDEDE
+188 AKKALETLEDDEDK
-202 NVPEGTN
+202 NVPEATQGQI
-209 AQIDQAKKAVRDLEA
+209 AQAQKAVRDAEARLEQA
-224 KVAQLK
+224 K

-236 NDEKI
+236 HDEKI
-241 TVQNSADETLA
+241 VVQNAAEETLKK
-252 NANKQADTL
+252 ANKQADTL
-261 FQAKLQELNKKYK
+261 YQAKKQELDKKYI
-274 LNDNYGDAAAELTLI
+274 LNDNYGDAAAELTKI
-289 ERAKLKAIKDY
+289 ERAKLKAIKAY
-300 DEAKAYSD
+300 DDAKANAD
-308 VAFKKYLA
+308 AAFKNYLA
-316 ADKAYEAASKAYA
+316 ADKAYDAASKEYA

-343 SIEKQLKE
+343 TIEKKLKE
-351 KYVRLNIILKDQNKG
+351 KYVRINIILKDQNQG
-366 INSLAGKLDADMIKE
+366 INSLTGKLNADMIKE
-381 IENFAELSKSE
+381 LENFSQLSKSE
-392 QAEAIAKLQAELNKL
+392 QADAIAKLQKELDKL

-417 IKEVKSVYTYKF
+417 IKEVKTVYTYKF

-438 VQGLSLTFTNIEDST
+438 VQGLTLTFTNIDDSS
-453 KVYVGTSDENGD
+453 KVYTGTSDENGD
-465 IVVKG
+465 IIVKG

-494 MVSEVK
+494 LVSEVK

-505 EAEVKAENNVEEK
+505 EAEVKAENNVEEISEKK
-518 EAAKESEVTIPEY
+518 EEAKDKEVEIPEY
-531 ITIKGAEKDN
+531 VTIKGG
-541 KEEKDKKEEKDEKV
+541 KEDKKEEKDDEKV
-555 IDGGTIIVD
+555 IEGGTIVVE
-564 KKDKEEKD
+564 KEKD
-572 NNEKKPEDNKKED
+572 DEKKPEDNKKPE
-585 SKKEDNKKEDSKKE
+585 KEDNKKP
-599 DSKADKPAKK
+599 AKPAKK
-609 EKKKLPKAGA
+609 VKKQLPKAGA

>member
-13 AGALIVTAVPANT
+13 AGALIVTAIPAGT

-32 AEDSYTEELNLS
+32 AENSYTEELNLT
-44 KEQAAAR
+44 KEQAAKR

-62 SARRAEIVTREWKPG
+62 SARRAAIVTQEWKAG

-94 KANYEIAKANFE
+94 KAKYEKAKANFE
-106 ARAKEWEAA
+106 AAAKAWEDA

-126 RKAIDAY
+126 RKALDAY
-133 NSKVGEYERLVKEA
+133 EAKVGEYKKLVKEA
-147 EAARD
+147 EEARD

-157 AKEKYDDTIASINRK
+157 AQRKHDDTIASINRK
-172 YEVAQT
+172 FEVAQT
-178 NLDRVEKELA
+178 NVDRAETELNA
-188 AAQKALETALDEDE
+188 AKKALETLEDDEDA
-202 NVPEGTN
+202 NVPEATQG
-209 AQIDQAKKAVRDLEA
+209 QIAQAKKAVRDAEARLEQA
-224 KVAQLK
+224 K

-236 NDEKI
+236 HDEKI
-241 TVQNSADETLA
+241 VVQNAAEETLKKA
-252 NANKQADTL
+252 KKQADTL
-261 FQAKLQELNKKYK
+261 YQAKKQELDKKYI
-274 LNDNYGDAAAELTLI
+274 LNDNYGDAAAELTKI
-289 ERAKLKAIKDY
+289 ERAKLKAIKAY
-300 DEAKAYSD
+300 DDAKANAD
-308 VAFKKYLA
+308 AAFKNYLA
-316 ADKAYEAASKAYA
+316 ADKAYDAASKEYA

-351 KYVRLNIILKDQNKG
+351 KYVRINIILKDQNQG
-366 INSLAGKLDADMIKE
+366 INSLTGKLNADMIKE
-381 IENFAELSKSE
+381 LENFSQLSKSE
-392 QAEAIAKLQAELNKL
+392 QADAIAKLQKELDKL

-417 IKEVKSVYTYKF
+417 IKEVKTVYTYKF

-465 IVVKG
+465 IIVKG

-505 EAEVKAENNVEEK
+505 EAEVKAENNVEKK
-518 EAAKESEVTIPEY
+518 EAAKESEVEIPEY
-531 ITIKGAEKDN
+531 VTIKGA
-541 KEEKDKKEEKDEKV
+541 KEDKKEDNKKDEKV
-555 IDGGTIIVD
+555 IDGGTIVVE
-564 KKDKEEKD
+564 KEKD
-572 NNEKKPEDNKKED
+572 NKDNKKPE
-585 SKKEDNKKEDSKKE
+585 KEDNKKPEKQEKE
-599 DSKADKPAKK
+599 NNKKPAKPAK
-609 EKKKLPKAGA
+609 TKKKLPKAGA